1 MASCS
6 RREASIVANLLCSG
20 AGLEDAV
27 VDLVGPGLVDPVGLV
42 GPGLED
48 AAVSLMLA
56 VVVPEELLAVAL
68 ALNSDPDVVSLM

>member
-6 RREASIVANLLCSG
+6 RREASIVANLLCNG

-48 AAVSLMLA
+48 AAVSLMLPVVVQEELFA
-56 VVVPEELLAVAL
+56 VVLPLKA
-68 ALNSDPDVVSLM
+68 DPDIVPLT